1 MKLQKKVFCSRRNR
15 CRIESEMAIDLNSMS
30 VRALLNLYTL
40 VLQEL
45 TAREAIRSTNNPVS
59 DYAEYL
65 VVKALGLTRAAKS
78 TKGYDAEDPAGKRYE
93 IKGRR
98 ITAHNPSRMLSAIRD
113 CEAGH
118 FDFLGGVLF
127 KEDFSLYRACL
138 VPFSTVLSTAKYR
151 KHVNAHIFELKDTA
165 WKIPGVVDITDKI
178 MHVIEDD
185 QKRFEARAD
194 AANAAHLPST

>member
-1 MKLQKKVFCSRRNR
+1 
-15 CRIESEMAIDLNSMS
+15 MAIELDAMS

-45 TAREAIRSTNNPVS
+45 TGREVIRSTNNPVS
-59 DYAEYL
+59 DYSEYL
-65 VVKALGLTRAAKS
+65 VVKALGLARAAKS
-78 TKGYDAEDPAGKRYE
+78 TKGYDATDPAGKRYE

-98 ITAHNPSRMLSAIRD
+98 ITAHNQSRMLSAIRD

-118 FDFLGGVLF
+118 FDFLGGILF

-138 VPFSTVLSTAKYR
+138 VPFSTVLTTAKYR
-151 KHVNAHIFELKDTA
+151 KHVNAHIFEMKDTV

-178 MHVIEDD
+178 MRVIEED
-185 QKRFEARAD
+185 QKRFEVKQAGAK
-194 AANAAHLPST
+194 AAHVP